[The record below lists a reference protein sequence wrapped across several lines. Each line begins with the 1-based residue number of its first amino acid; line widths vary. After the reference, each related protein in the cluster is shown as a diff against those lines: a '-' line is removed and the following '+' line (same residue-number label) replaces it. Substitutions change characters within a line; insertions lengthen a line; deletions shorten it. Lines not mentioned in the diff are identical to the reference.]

1 MARKLNI
8 SVLGSYS
15 ASDDEINLSYD
26 LGKALA
32 NFDLNVIS
40 GGQKG
45 VMLSLCKGI
54 YENRDK
60 QNGCFCT
67 IIGILPSSGF
77 SEGNEFLDVAIPTGA
92 GSLQNTIVPM
102 AADIV
107 IAIGGSAGTLA
118 ELSFAWQYKKPIGLL
133 GATGWA
139 KKLANQKLDDRRD
152 DNMAHFSTVP
162 ELFEWIKSTLVLYN
176 SELPIARLS

>member
-1 MARKLNI
+1 MARKPNI
-8 SVLGSYS
+8 SVLGSYN
-15 ASDDEINLSYD
+15 ASEDEINLSYD

-32 NFDLNVIS
+32 NYDLNVIS

-45 VMLSLCKGI
+45 VMLGLCKGL

-60 QNGCFCT
+60 NQGDFCT
-67 IIGILPSSGF
+67 IIGILPSKGF

-92 GSLQNTIVPM
+92 ATLQNTIVPM

-152 DNMAHFSTVP
+152 DYMAYFSTVS
-162 ELFEWIKSTLVLYN
+162 ELFDWIQSTLILN
-176 SELPIARLS
+176 NRLP

>member
-1 MARKLNI
+1 MARKPNI

-15 ASDDEINLSYD
+15 ASKDEFNLSYD

-32 NFDLNVIS
+32 NLDLNVIS

-45 VMLSLCKGI
+45 VMLGLCKGI

-60 QNGCFCT
+60 NQSNFCT
-67 IIGILPSSGF
+67 IIGILPSEGF

-92 GSLQNTIVPM
+92 GVLQNTIIPM
-102 AADIV
+102 SADIV
-107 IAIGGSAGTLA
+107 VAIGGSAGTLA

-139 KKLANQKLDDRRD
+139 KKLANQKLDDRRE
-152 DNMAHFSTVP
+152 DNMVYFWTVS
-162 ELFEWIKSTLVLYN
+162 ELFDWIKSTLILN
-176 SELPIARLS
+176 NRLPKD

>member
-1 MARKLNI
+1 MARKPNI
-8 SVLGSYS
+8 SVLGSYH
-15 ASDDEINLSYD
+15 ATDDEINLSYE

-32 NFDLNVIS
+32 NHDLNVIS

-60 QNGCFCT
+60 NQGSYCT
-67 IIGILPSSGF
+67 IIGILPSKDF

-92 GSLQNTIVPM
+92 GTLQNSLVPL

-107 IAIGGSAGTLA
+107 VAIGGSAGTLA

-139 KKLANQKLDDRRD
+139 KKLANQKLDERRD
-152 DNMAHFSTVP
+152 DYMAYFYSVP
-162 ELFEWIKSTLVLYN
+162 ELCVWIQSTLVLN
-176 SELPIARLS
+176 SKSS